1 MEKPANEIQPEK
13 SPEVP
18 SSKFDPDLIKKY
30 PRSNRRVA
38 VDVLTYGIRDDD
50 PNSLPKGTT
59 VHISP
64 YGLEFRS
71 NTHYEEGTLLK
82 IHVAIP
88 DYWAR
93 KQRFVDYGRIDTPGT
108 FKMLGKVIS
117 SEEIGKRGKRK
128 MILVQTVNMDNVDAQ
143 VLKSFLQEG

>member
-1 MEKPANEIQPEK
+1 MEAEKEKVAVTEITIANVEGG
-13 SPEVP
+13 
-18 SSKFDPDLIKKY
+18 FNCDLIRKY

-38 VDVLTYGIRDDD
+38 VDVLEYGLRDNDD
-50 PNSLPKGTT
+50 SPKGTT
-59 VHISP
+59 THISP
-64 YGLEFRS
+64 FGIEFRS
-71 NTHYEEGTLLK
+71 NHHYDEGTLLK

-93 KQRFVDYGRIDTPGT
+93 KQRFVEYGRIDTPNT

-117 SEEIGKRGKRK
+117 SEDIGKRGKRK
-128 MILVQTVNMDNVDAQ
+128 MILVQTVNMDNIDEQ